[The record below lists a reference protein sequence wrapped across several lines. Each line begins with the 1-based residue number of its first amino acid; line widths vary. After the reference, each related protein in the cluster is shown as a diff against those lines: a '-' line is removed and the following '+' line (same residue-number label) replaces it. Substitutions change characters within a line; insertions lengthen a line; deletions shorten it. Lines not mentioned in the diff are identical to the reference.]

1 MSDHPSPRPH
11 HESRPL
17 SRFFPKILM
26 EGGEDIIQLVVSLTL
41 IGIAGAVLF
50 ESIKEIFTVH
60 PLFPGALLTSL
71 NNVLFVVIIL
81 EILRTITAH
90 FGDGGFQVG
99 PFLVIGIIANVRHIL
114 TISASLSS
122 EAAGS
127 NTEFRRAM
135 VELAIN
141 GGLILVMVV
150 GLTLLHRIGDRT
162 IEQTNGP
169 KSH

>member
-1 MSDHPSPRPH
+1 MSDKASNHEPRPM
-11 HESRPL
+11 SRI
-17 SRFFPKILM
+17 FPRILM
-26 EGGEDIIQLVVSLTL
+26 EGGEDLIQLVVSLTL
-41 IGIAGAVLF
+41 IGIAGAVLY
-50 ESIKEIFTVH
+50 ESIQQIFTIH
-60 PLFPGALLTSL
+60 PLFPSALLTSL

-127 NTEFRRAM
+127 DTEFRRAM
-135 VELAIN
+135 VELGIN
-141 GGLILVMVV
+141 GGLIIVMVI

-162 IEQTNGP
+162 IDQTNGP
-169 KSH
+169 KPH